1 VISASSVWL
10 DGKLVPFADAQV
22 HVSAFTL
29 HYGVGVFEGLRC
41 YRRHDGRTAV
51 FRLQEHI
58 ERLFESAAVCSMAIP
73 FSPAQVEAAC
83 LETVRANRL
92 EEGYVRPLVF
102 TGAGA
107 LGMGARENPIQVA
120 VIAFPWKD
128 VLGADA
134 HQRGIRAHISSFVRA
149 HVNAVMSK
157 AKIVGQYASS
167 VMVKRESQRL
177 GFDEAIMLDAQ
188 GRVAEG
194 SAENIFIV
202 YRGELITPPLE
213 LPILA
218 GITRD
223 AVMTLARE
231 AGLAPVERA
240 FTRDML
246 YAASE
251 IFLTGTATEVTPVR
265 EIDGRMVGASVG
277 GGGGGGGETPGPFTK
292 KIQQAFVAS
301 VRGPGEPHPEW
312 LRYS

>member
-1 VISASSVWL
+1 VISASAVWL
-10 DGKLVPFADAQV
+10 DGKLVPYAEAQV
-22 HVSAFTL
+22 HVAAFTL
-29 HYGVGVFEGLRC
+29 HYGVGAFEGVRC

-51 FRLQEHI
+51 FRLKEHI
-58 ERLFESAAVCSMAIP
+58 ERLFESAAVCSMVIP
-73 FSPAQVEAAC
+73 FSAAQLESAC

-92 EEGYVRPLVF
+92 EEGYIRPLVF
-102 TGAGA
+102 TGAGV

-120 VIAFPWKD
+120 IIAFPWSD

-134 HQRGIRAHISSFVRA
+134 SRRGIRAHVSTFVRG
-149 HVNAVMSK
+149 HVNSVMSK

-167 VMVKRESQRL
+167 VLVKRESQRL

-188 GRVAEG
+188 GLVAEG

-202 YRGELITPPLE
+202 YKGQLLTPSLE
-213 LPILA
+213 LPILP

-231 AGLAPVERA
+231 VGTTPVERG

-251 IFLTGTATEVTPVR
+251 VFLTGTATEITPVR
-265 EIDGRMVGASVG
+265 EIDGRAVGAHLATA
-277 GGGGGGGETPGPFTK
+277 GGEPTTPGPLTR
-292 KIQQAFVAS
+292 KIQQAFVAA

-312 LRYS
+312 LRYT